1 MQKEQAESQRTAA
14 EIASRERMNQQDN
27 ETAMR
32 LAQAEILSNEKF
44 GVSTGTGINPNP

>member
-1 MQKEQAESQRTAA
+1 MNAA
-14 EIASRERMNQQDN
+14 DN

-32 LAQAEILSNEKF
+32 LAQAEIISGEKF